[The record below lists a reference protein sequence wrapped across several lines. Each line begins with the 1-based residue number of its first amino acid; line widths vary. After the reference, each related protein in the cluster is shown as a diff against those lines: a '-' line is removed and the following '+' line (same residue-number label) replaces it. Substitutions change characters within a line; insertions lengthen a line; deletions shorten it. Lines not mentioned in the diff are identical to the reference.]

1 MSSIAKFAFLLT
13 LVTSTSFVHGQ
24 QLGDPQDALV
34 LASQIKQAWVA
45 GDSERLAKLTQRK
58 QIEIPDLFL
67 RTKPNDAGEPK
78 LILNDVRI
86 RAWVYAQSPE
96 QSQGI
101 QPDDR
106 PFLELVRAE
115 NGDWKL
121 AQISVLDVLENRT
134 QLPPAFEP
142 LDADSIAPAAQKI
155 VRQTMTAYQDQQRA
169 VPKHWLRKQ
178 PFWGH
183 DALFLTSRDF
193 SANDFFLER
202 VHEWSAASPVVDAF
216 FRQCVV
222 VQMDQVADGD
232 PHDAICYVF
241 FWVNQS
247 WRPIP
252 MGASYCKLLFA
263 PRTTALN
270 VPAEIQDDLR
280 QLFLTGDR
288 SEQIQRLQSRIDD
301 VPFTMLDQ
309 LVRATYHEEHVL
321 PLVELCAYTGDRG
334 KSLIPHLMTLAGTN
348 AELNSAIGTAL
359 KRLAVGNPELSK
371 LINRVCEKDQI
382 HRLNGYINLFQ
393 INLRRPGEKRL
404 SDQSTIEMMS
414 DLDASHQSLAAKLLE
429 ALSTPGRLSPK
440 GIKATLDAIA
450 ICNVTD
456 SIDIL
461 RKFPFT
467 PNASSRAFAEETA
480 TCLLELS
487 ADDEKLQMEIAR
499 ELADRFHNVR
509 VSVDVKRAINEIT
522 CKDKESREEQLDAY
536 KFSETKISD
545 RFQYIPVL
553 EEEARLSAQ
562 RERPE
567 KN

>member
-1 MSSIAKFAFLLT
+1 MNSIAKFAFLMT
-13 LVTSTSFVHGQ
+13 LVTSTSFVQGQ

-45 GDSERLAKLTQRK
+45 GDSERLIKLTQRK
-58 QIEIPDLFL
+58 EIEIPDLFL

-78 LILNDVRI
+78 LITNDVRI

-96 QSQGI
+96 QSRGI

-106 PFLELVRAE
+106 PFLELVRAQ

-121 AQISVLDVLENRT
+121 AQISVDALENRT
-134 QLPPAFEP
+134 QLPPAFKP

-155 VRQTMTAYQDQQRA
+155 VQQTMTAYQNQQGI

-178 PFWGH
+178 PFWGQ
-183 DALFLTSRDF
+183 DVLFLTSRDF
-193 SANDFFLER
+193 SASDFFLER
-202 VHEWSAASPVVDAF
+202 VHEWSPASPIIDAF

-232 PHDAICYVF
+232 PHDAICYAF

-247 WRPIP
+247 WRPVP
-252 MGASYCKLLFA
+252 MGVPICKLLFA

-270 VPAEIQDDLR
+270 VPADIQDDLR

-288 SEQIQRLQSRIDD
+288 SKQIQRLQSRIDD

-321 PLVELCAYTGDRG
+321 PLVELCAHTGDRG
-334 KSLIPHLMTLAGTN
+334 KSLVPHLMTLAGTN
-348 AELNSAIGTAL
+348 AELNSAIGTTL

-371 LINRVCEKDQI
+371 FINRVCEKDQV

-393 INLRRPGEKRL
+393 VILCRPGETRL
-404 SDQSTIEMMS
+404 SDQSTMEMMS
-414 DLDASHQSLAAKLLE
+414 DLDASHQLLAKKLLE
-429 ALSTPGRLSPK
+429 NLSIPGRLRPK
-440 GIKATLDAIA
+440 GIKATLDVFA

-467 PNASSRAFAEETA
+467 PNASSRTFAEETA

-487 ADDEKLQMEIAR
+487 ADDEKLQMEIAK
-499 ELADRFHNVR
+499 ELADRFYNVR
-509 VSVDVKRAINEIT
+509 ASVDIKRAINEIT
-522 CKDKESREEQLDAY
+522 CKDEKFRDEQLDEY
-536 KFSETKISD
+536 KFSKTRISD
-545 RFQYIPVL
+545 RFQFIPAL
-553 EEEARLSAQ
+553 EEEARLNAQ
-562 RERPE
+562 KEHSP
-567 KN
+567 